1 MKKIKTKIT
10 NVYNRY
16 LSLISKKTLSFFN
29 RLKFSKDIKIK
40 FEFENKPSMIYAS
53 KDKLAQV
60 FINLI
65 DNSFSYSPR
74 NSEILIH
81 QKNLNKNGIIII
93 STINRNLLSKLFAI
107 SIAEN
112 ILKWIPKGTH
122 DYNKLITPEEL
133 EKVLIKEDFS
143 ILDFSG
149 LVFNPLAREWRL
161 SKEIKLVNYFC
172 TARLN

>member
-1 MKKIKTKIT
+1 MKIKKF
-10 NVYNRY
+10 
-16 LSLISKKTLSFFN
+16 LKKGGLI
-29 RLKFSKDIKIK
+29 
-40 FEFENKPSMIYAS
+40 
-53 KDKLAQV
+53 
-60 FINLI
+60 
-65 DNSFSYSPR
+65 
-74 NSEILIH
+74 IL
-81 QKNLNKNGIIII
+81 
-93 STINRNLLSKLFAI
+93 STINRNIVSNILAI
-107 SIAEN
+107 KFAEN
-112 ILKWIPKGTH
+112 ILRWVPKNTH

>member
-1 MKKIKTKIT
+1 MDEAQTQVNI
-10 NVYNRY
+10 
-16 LSLISKKTLSFFN
+16 ISNSP
-29 RLKFSKDIKIK
+29 LKQNPLYYSVVGRFYEKSNKNILAIK
-40 FEFENKPSMIYAS
+40 F
-53 KDKLAQV
+53 
-60 FINLI
+60 
-65 DNSFSYSPR
+65 
-74 NSEILIH
+74 
-81 QKNLNKNGIIII
+81 
-93 STINRNLLSKLFAI
+93 
-107 SIAEN
+107 AEN
-112 ILKWIPKGTH
+112 ILRWVPKNTH